1 MDYKKIASI
10 VSAVLNVPL
19 ITAVAFILLIFTQRT
34 ELPFA
39 FIAVTTLFG
48 SLLPVISVWG
58 LLKINL
64 IKTLYTDDKT
74 TGIIPFLWSLTFYL
88 TGAFTLLNVG
98 APPVVTALMACYFV
112 NGLVLLLINF
122 KWKVSIHAATV
133 AGSVTALV
141 FQLGFEASPLFLLV
155 LAVGW
160 ARFELG
166 VHDLVQIALGVALG
180 SVLTW
185 LQMGFYLGNAMF

>member
-1 MDYKKIASI
+1 MNHKKIASS
-10 VSAVLNVPL
+10 VSSALNVPL
-19 ITAVAFILLIFTQRT
+19 TTTAAFILLIATQRT
-34 ELPFA
+34 EQPFA

-48 SLLPVISVWG
+48 SLLPIITVWG

-64 IKTLYTDDKT
+64 IKDLYADDKT
-74 TGIIPFLWSLTFYL
+74 TGIIPFLWSMTFYL
-88 TGAFTLLNVG
+88 TGAFTLINVG

-112 NGLVLLLINF
+112 NGFVLLLINF

-141 FQLGFEASPLFLLV
+141 YQLGFAASPLFLLV

-160 ARFELG
+160 ARLELG
-166 VHDLVQIALGVALG
+166 VHDLVQIAVGVVLG

-185 LQMGFYLGNAMF
+185 LQMGFYLGYAVF